1 VKWKFGQKASTTE
14 ARLIVNERFPAL
26 NHRPVTTAVR
36 EAKSAANLYLEY
48 KICQMEAVDS
58 MSGLP
63 PIEEDD
69 GRHSRQQDMTM
80 AGDAGESRAEYA
92 PTLLRSWRKPAGV
105 RMQNRATSEDSFSV
119 DNETLR

>member
-1 VKWKFGQKASTTE
+1 VKWKFGQKASTKE

-26 NHRPVTTAVR
+26 NHRPGVR
-36 EAKSAANLYLEY
+36 EAKSPANLYLEY
-48 KICQMEAVDS
+48 KISQLEAVDN

-63 PIEEDD
+63 PIEEDY

-92 PTLLRSWRKPAGV
+92 PTLLRSWRKAAGV

-119 DNETLR
+119 DNEMSR

>member
-1 VKWKFGQKASTTE
+1 VNWKFGQKASTTE
-14 ARLIVNERFPAL
+14 ARLIVNKRFPAL
-26 NHRPVTTAVR
+26 NHRPVTTGVR

-48 KICQMEAVDS
+48 KACQLEAVEN
-58 MSGLP
+58 MSELP

-92 PTLLRSWRKPAGV
+92 PALLRSRRKPAGV
-105 RMQNRATSEDSFSV
+105 RMQNRATSEDLLSV
-119 DNETLR
+119 DNEILR